1 MKAVFN
7 IDTNL
12 LIITGNEI
20 KTHVKVIEKMGGW
33 DTLSDL
39 GNNPIYDYQLD
50 FDDSMDKI
58 SDFTYA
64 NPKNYNLQY
73 VTLKET
79 GIKEC
84 PYEQGNDW
92 NSIELTLISTEPT
105 LQIHG
110 CKSELVFNPSTARFI
125 VKDNEGKELCNCM
138 SLTMASDIYIT
149 NHGASFFAIDTN
161 GIKKVLK

>member
-12 LIITGNEI
+12 LIITGDKI
-20 KTHVKVIEKMGGW
+20 KTYVTVVEKMSEW
-33 DTLSDL
+33 NTLLDL
-39 GNNPIYDYQLD
+39 GGNPIYDYQLD
-50 FDDSMDKI
+50 FDDSLDKI

-64 NPKNYNLQY
+64 NVKNYNLHY

-79 GIKEC
+79 GNEEC
-84 PYEQGNDW
+84 PYEQTGNS
-92 NSIELTLISTEPT
+92 NNIELTLISTEPT

-110 CKSELVFNPSTARFI
+110 CKDELIFNPSSARFI
-125 VKDNEGKELCNCM
+125 VKDKEGKELCNCL
-138 SLTMASDIYIT
+138 SLTMASDIYLA
-149 NHGASFFAIDTN
+149 NHGAKFFAIDTN